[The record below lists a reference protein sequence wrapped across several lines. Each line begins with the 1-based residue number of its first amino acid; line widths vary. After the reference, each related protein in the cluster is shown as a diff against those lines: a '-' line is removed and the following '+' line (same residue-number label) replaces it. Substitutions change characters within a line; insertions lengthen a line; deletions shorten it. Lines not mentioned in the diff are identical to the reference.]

1 VTEYVIGVD
10 GGGTSTRAVV
20 LDIAGIE
27 VARAECPGAVVTA
40 ADPTD
45 ALNAV
50 THAATAA
57 AERAGV
63 DLPCAALWAG
73 LAGAGRP
80 DARVAMTQVLQSAG
94 LAKAV
99 TVGTD
104 VEAAF
109 ADAFG
114 GGPGVMLIAG
124 TGSIAWARDLTGVEY
139 RVGGW
144 GQHFG
149 DEGGG
154 HWIGVECLRC
164 VAHGEDGRAPV
175 TALKELALAHAGVS
189 APDQL
194 IAWAGAATKSQ
205 LAGLAPLVIGA
216 GVAGDPAAQQVVA
229 RATEAL
235 LRHVRAIIDRSGP
248 WLEPP
253 QLALWGGLVWQGGPL
268 RESLTQALASL
279 PVALVDRALDPPLGA
294 ARMALEMV
302 RRGD

>member
-1 VTEYVIGVD
+1 MTECVIGVE

-20 LDIAGIE
+20 LDAQGTE

-40 ADPTD
+40 ANPTD
-45 ALNAV
+45 ALKAV
-50 THAATAA
+50 TQAARAA
-57 AERAGV
+57 AERAGL

-80 DARVAMTQVLQSAG
+80 DARVAMTDVLRSAG
-94 LAKAV
+94 LAHTI

-124 TGSIAWARDLTGVEY
+124 TGSIAWARDRTGVEY

-164 VAHGEDGRAPV
+164 VAHGEDGRGPV
-175 TALKELALAHAGVS
+175 TALRDVALAHACVAG
-189 APDQL
+189 PDQL

-205 LAGLAPLVIGA
+205 IAGLAPLVVEA
-216 GVAGDPAAQQVVA
+216 AAAGDPAARHVVA

-235 LRHVRAIIDRSGP
+235 RRHVSSVVHRSGP
-248 WLEPP
+248 WAEPT
-253 QLALWGGLVWQGGPL
+253 QLALWGGLIWQGGPL
-268 RESLTQALASL
+268 RASLAQALTSL
-279 PVALVDRALDPPLGA
+279 PVELLDRALDPPLGA
-294 ARMALEMV
+294 ARLALEMV
-302 RRGD
+302 RTRD